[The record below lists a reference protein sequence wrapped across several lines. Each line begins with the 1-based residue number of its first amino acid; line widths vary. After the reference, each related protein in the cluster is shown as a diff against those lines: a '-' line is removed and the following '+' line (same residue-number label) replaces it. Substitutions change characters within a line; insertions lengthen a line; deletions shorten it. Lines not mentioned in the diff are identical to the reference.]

1 MKTIS
6 KSKLL
11 SLLVILAIMTG
22 SMSVTMLQV
31 SANAQA
37 NKLVSV
43 AESQIG
49 YKTLSNGT
57 TKYGT
62 WYGIPKGAWCAMFV
76 SWCANQAGISTS
88 IVPKH
93 ADCDVG
99 KNWFKSRGLWKN
111 SKSQGGTYTPKKGDI
126 IYFSSKYTMS
136 DSTHVGIVTSVSGGR
151 VYTIEGNTSKM
162 CNKRNYSLGDRYII
176 GYGVPKYTTSTP
188 PNTNGSYFPKYT
200 GSTSSIVTALNA
212 IGANS
217 SYDYRKQIAAA
228 NGISNYTGTSAQ
240 NTNLL
245 NLLKQGKLIKPNT
258 GGTNVSYFKKYTGSS
273 TSIVNALNAIGAN
286 SSYDYRKKIAAKN
299 GISNYTGTS
308 AQNTNLLNLLKRGKL
323 IKP

>member
-93 ADCDVG
+93 ADYDVG
-99 KNWFKSRGLWKN
+99 KIG
-111 SKSQGGTYTPKKGDI
+111 SK
-126 IYFSSKYTMS
+126 
-136 DSTHVGIVTSVSGGR
+136 VE
-151 VYTIEGNTSKM
+151 VYGK
-162 CNKRNYSLGDRYII
+162 
-176 GYGVPKYTTSTP
+176 
-188 PNTNGSYFPKYT
+188 
-200 GSTSSIVTALNA
+200 TANH
-212 IGANS
+212 
-217 SYDYRKQIAAA
+217 KVVH
-228 NGISNYTGTSAQ
+228 T
-240 NTNLL
+240 
-245 NLLKQGKLIKPNT
+245 
-258 GGTNVSYFKKYTGSS
+258 
-273 TSIVNALNAIGAN
+273 
-286 SSYDYRKKIAAKN
+286 
-299 GISNYTGTS
+299 
-308 AQNTNLLNLLKRGKL
+308 LLKRRYN
-323 IKP
+323 IF